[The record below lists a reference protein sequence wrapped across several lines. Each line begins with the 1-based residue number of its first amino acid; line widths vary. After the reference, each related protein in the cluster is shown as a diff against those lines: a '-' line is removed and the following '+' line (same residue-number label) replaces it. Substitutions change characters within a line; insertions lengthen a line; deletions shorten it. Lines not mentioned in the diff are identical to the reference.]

1 MEPLVFVDLHSAT
14 LTVFQSIALGAIGY
28 RPLFLGLELQWMD
41 IQPDTDSA
49 TAINFPKKSPGT
61 QGHDHRIF
69 GPDIH
74 GSSRILARNHLNFIQ
89 AKLSQRGKFAVNPRK
104 NSRKPHLLMQ

>member
-1 MEPLVFVDLHSAT
+1 MEPFVFVDLYSAT

-28 RPLFLGLELQWMD
+28 RPLFQGLELEWMD
-41 IQPDTDSA
+41 IQPDTASA
-49 TAINFPKKSPGT
+49 TAINFPKKSPDI

-74 GSSRILARNHLNFIQ
+74 GSSRLRTRNHLNSIQ
-89 AKLSQRGKFAVNPRK
+89 ARFIQRGKFAVNSRK
-104 NSRKPHLLMQ
+104 NSRKPHL